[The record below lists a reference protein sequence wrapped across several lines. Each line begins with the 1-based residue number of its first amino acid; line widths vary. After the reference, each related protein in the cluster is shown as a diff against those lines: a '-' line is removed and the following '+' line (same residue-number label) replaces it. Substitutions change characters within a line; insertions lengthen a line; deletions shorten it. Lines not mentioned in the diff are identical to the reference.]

1 MIYLRVNWPDMIFIR
16 PIGLIYLSA
25 SADNHLTI
33 NLKTDLKFVIQTFMI
48 KITFP
53 DKSVREYPQGTTPLQ
68 IAESISSRL
77 AQDVLAAKVNDQEWD
92 LTRPIDSDSTVT
104 LFKWDSPEGKHAFW
118 HTSAHLLAEAL
129 QELYPGIQF
138 GIGPAIENG
147 FYYDVDAGDT
157 VIKESDLP
165 AIEKKMLELAAKKEG
180 LTRSEI
186 SKEDALK
193 LFGDRGETYK
203 CELISELEDGKI
215 TTYTQGAFT
224 DLCRGPHIPSTSPI
238 KAVKLLSVAGA
249 YWRGDE
255 KRKQLTRIYGVSF
268 PKKKELD
275 EYLALLEEA
284 KKRDHRKLGRELELF
299 MFSQNVGQGLPMWL
313 PRGAALRDRLEQFL
327 RKIQKRYGYQQVIT
341 PHIGNK
347 LLYVTSG
354 HYAKYGKDSFQ
365 PINTPEEGE
374 EYLLKPM
381 NCPHHCEIF
390 KAFPRSYKDLPL
402 RFAEFGTVY
411 RYEQSG
417 ELHGLTRVRSFTQDD
432 AHLFCRPD
440 QLKEEFLKVMD
451 IISIIFKALN
461 FDNFEAQISLRD
473 PNNREKYIGSDE
485 NWEKAEAAI
494 VEACQEKGLNAKIEY
509 GEAAFYGPKL
519 DFMVKDALGRR
530 WQLGTIQVDYNL
542 PERFNLEYTGADNLK
557 HQPVM
562 IHRAPFG
569 SMERFVAVLIEHTGG
584 KFPLWLTP
592 DQVVILPISERFNDY
607 AYKVA
612 QELEQSDIRVIV
624 DDRNEKIG
632 RKIRDNE
639 LKRIPYLL
647 IVGEK
652 EQENGE
658 VSVRKQGE
666 GDLGVKKIANFA
678 ADLVQEVEQMI
689 NKSSY

>member
-1 MIYLRVNWPDMIFIR
+1 
-16 PIGLIYLSA
+16 
-25 SADNHLTI
+25 
-33 NLKTDLKFVIQTFMI
+33 MI

-53 DKSVREYPQGTTPLQ
+53 DNSVKEFESGITPLQ
-68 IAESISSRL
+68 IAESISPRL
-77 AQDVLAAKVNDQEWD
+77 AQEVLAATVDGQEWD
-92 LTRPIDSDSTVT
+92 LSRSINADAAIK
-104 LFKWDSPEGKHAFW
+104 LFKWDDPEGKHAFW
-118 HTSAHLLAEAL
+118 HSSAHLLAEAL
-129 QELYPGIQF
+129 QELYPGIKF

-147 FYYDVDAGDT
+147 FYYDVDPGEATITAADFPT
-157 VIKESDLP
+157 
-165 AIEKKMLELAAKKEG
+165 IEAKMLELASRKEPIV
-180 LTRSEI
+180 RKEI
-186 SKEDALK
+186 SKVDALDR
-193 LFGDRGETYK
+193 FGKRGEEYK
-203 CELISELEDGKI
+203 VELINELEDGTI

-224 DLCRGPHIPSTSPI
+224 DLCRGPHLPNTGLI
-238 KAVKLLSVAGA
+238 KAVKITSLAGA

-255 KRKQLTRIYGVSF
+255 KRKQLVRVYGITF
-268 PKKKELD
+268 PKKKLLD
-275 EYLALLEEA
+275 EYLVLMEEA
-284 KKRDHRKLGRELELF
+284 KKRDHRKIGKEMELF
-299 MFSQNVGQGLPMWL
+299 AFSSNVGPGLPLWL
-313 PRGAALRDRLEQFL
+313 PKGTQLRDRLEAML
-327 RKIQKRYGYQQVIT
+327 RKVQKRFGYLQVIT

-347 LLYVTSG
+347 MLYVTSE

-365 PINTPEEGE
+365 PIHTPEEGE

-381 NCPHHCEIF
+381 NCPHHCEIY
-390 KAFPRSYKDLPL
+390 KVTPRSYKDLPL

-432 AHLFCRPD
+432 AHIFCRPD
-440 QLKEEFLKVMD
+440 QLKDEFLKVMD
-451 IISIIFKALN
+451 IIFIIFKALK

-485 NWEKAEAAI
+485 NWEKAERAI
-494 VEACQEKGLNAKIEY
+494 VEACEEKGLKARVEY

-519 DFMVKDALGRR
+519 DFMVKDAIGRR

-542 PERFNLEYTGADNLK
+542 PERFELEYTGSDNQK
-557 HQPVM
+557 HRPVM

-592 DQVVILPISERFNDY
+592 DQVAVLPISAKFNDY
-607 AYKVA
+607 AQQVVR
-612 QELEQSDIRVIV
+612 ELAEKDIRAFV

-647 IVGEK
+647 VVGEK
-652 EQENGE
+652 EAENGE

-666 GDLGVKKIANFA
+666 GDKGSMKIATFA
-678 ADLVQEVEQMI
+678 ENLNAEVEELL
-689 NKSSY
+689 KEW